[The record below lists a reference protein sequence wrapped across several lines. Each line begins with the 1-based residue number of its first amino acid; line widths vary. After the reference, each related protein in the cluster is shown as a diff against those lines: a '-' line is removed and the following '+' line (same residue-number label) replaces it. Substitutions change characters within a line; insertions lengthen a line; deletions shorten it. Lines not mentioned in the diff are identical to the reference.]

1 MQAQRRQWR
10 RCWSDTSNL
19 HHEVIGLVLQLE
31 IENRSSAAMG
41 LPDPGVAAVNG
52 PRIGIKASTMAHRG
66 FQVVEELL
74 RRLILKEFF
83 KIQLSQLEAETA
95 AKALRAKYVPAVWS
109 ALLYG
114 ALLLPAVFIL
124 DTSIVVSVLIPTTMV
139 AGTAWYAVSLASM
152 KKKFE
157 SFGLELTTDLFVAF
171 ALSLTMLFLATTAS
185 VARTAGVEL
194 PWSVT
199 WRWLRYGAGILALGA
214 VGKLLFAIFAG
225 SIKYDINDAM
235 LTGQNEAAERYF
247 KTSLSLLHTTA
258 QALRSSRS
266 LQVAN
271 YSIGLAFYEVFSKCK
286 GLYGGGFRGGHLEE
300 WMAVA
305 NRLIRSPAMGKKD
318 ADALALQLVN
328 AFVQACCQSAAVTG
342 HKSYIAVMDEITCL
356 TDNEDEEQAMTD
368 TRMAIVF
375 TEISN
380 LLEEFG
386 MNLFEPSSL

>member
-1 MQAQRRQWR
+1 M
-10 RCWSDTSNL
+10 
-19 HHEVIGLVLQLE
+19 V
-31 IENRSSAAMG
+31 
-41 LPDPGVAAVNG
+41 
-52 PRIGIKASTMAHRG
+52 HRG
-66 FQVVEELL
+66 FQLVENLL
-74 RRLILKEFF
+74 RRLILKGFF

-95 AKALRAKYVPAVWS
+95 DKALRAKYVPAVRS

-171 ALSLTMLFLATTAS
+171 ALSLMMLFLATTAS
-185 VARTAGVEL
+185 LARTAGVEL

-199 WRWLRYGAGILALGA
+199 SRWLRYGAGILALGG

-258 QALRSSRS
+258 TTLRSSRS

-271 YSIGLAFYEVFSKCK
+271 YSIGLAFYEVFTKCK
-286 GLYGGGFRGGHLEE
+286 GLYGGGFRGEHLEE
-300 WMAVA
+300 WMAIA

-328 AFVQACCQSAAVTG
+328 AFVRACCQNAAVTE

-356 TDNEDEEQAMTD
+356 TDNKHEEQAMTD

-386 MNLFEPSSL
+386 MNLFEASRL